1 MESTVTLLRLD
12 KIGYRI
18 DNKTI
23 LDNINFQLQPSEF
36 KLITGPSGCGK
47 STLLSLFP
55 LYSHPPAVTSS
66 LKIKIM

>member
-47 STLLSLFP
+47 STLLKLI
-55 LYSHPPAVTSS
+55 SS
-66 LKIKIM
+66 LLTHQR